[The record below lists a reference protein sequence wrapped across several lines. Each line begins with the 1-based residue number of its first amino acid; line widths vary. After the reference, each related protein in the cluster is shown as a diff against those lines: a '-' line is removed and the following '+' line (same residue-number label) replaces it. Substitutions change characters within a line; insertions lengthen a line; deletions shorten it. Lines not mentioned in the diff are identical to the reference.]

1 MAEPTPAALVLE
13 LDRAVLVLKRG
24 IDEKWDSRER
34 YLTAF
39 EKTPNTDS
47 TDHSIAKAKKYVE
60 CAIGARL
67 RVHQVWDEGSPI
79 GVEAYRT
86 IAELTEW
93 RKKAAA
99 ELPLPPCPIPSARR
113 VTVSAG
119 VAMGMLKTKVDPTYP
134 GDLRISGTVVL
145 HAIISSRGRVESL
158 KVVSGPTVLQ
168 QSALEAVRQ
177 WTFRPYLLNDRPVE
191 VETAI
196 DVVFSPGH

>member
-1 MAEPTPAALVLE
+1 

-24 IDEKWDSRER
+24 IQENWDSREQ

-39 EKTPNTDS
+39 KKTPNTD
-47 TDHSIAKAKKYVE
+47 TTAHSVAKAKEYVE
-60 CAIGARL
+60 CAIRARL
-67 RVHQVWDEGSPI
+67 RVHELWDEGSPI
-79 GVEAYRT
+79 AVEAHRT
-86 IAELTEW
+86 IAELTKW

-134 GDLRISGTVVL
+134 GDLRISGVVVL

-158 KVVSGPTVLQ
+158 NVVSGPTMLQ
-168 QSALEAVRQ
+168 QSALEAVRR
-177 WTFRPYLLNDRPVE
+177 WTFKPYLLNDRSVK
-191 VETAI
+191 VETTI
-196 DVVFSPGH
+196 DVVFAPRH